1 MFTAALHTIAKD
13 PPMVEWISK
22 MYYIQY
28 IYNILYSALKRKNIE
43 THATTRMKPGDLLL
57 SEIIQTQKH
66 VYDFTYMRY
75 LEWPHSD
82 RKKE

>member
-1 MFTAALHTIAKD
+1 
-13 PPMVEWISK
+13 
-22 MYYIQY
+22 
-28 IYNILYSALKRKNIE
+28 
-43 THATTRMKPGDLLL
+43 MKPEDLFL

-75 LEWPHSD
+75 LEWPNSD

>member
-1 MFTAALHTIAKD
+1 MDKQNVLYT
-13 PPMVEWISK
+13 V
-22 MYYIQY
+22 YIQY
-28 IYNILYSALKRKNIE
+28 TIFSLKRKNIE

>member
-1 MFTAALHTIAKD
+1 MDKQNVLHT
-13 PPMVEWISK
+13 VE
-22 MYYIQY
+22 Y
-28 IYNILYSALKRKNIE
+28 YSALKRRNIE
-43 THATTRMKPGDLLL
+43 THATTRMKPEDLLL
-57 SEIIQTQKH
+57 NEIIQTQKH

>member
-1 MFTAALHTIAKD
+1 MEKQNVLYAVK
-13 PPMVEWISK
+13 
-22 MYYIQY
+22 Y
-28 IYNILYSALKRKNIE
+28 YSALKRKNIE
-43 THATTRMKPGDLLL
+43 THATTWMKPEDLLL

-66 VYDFTYMRY
+66 VYDVTHMRY